1 MDKKN
6 YQKPSMK
13 AVELK
18 MSHLLSGSPGPGPSN
33 AREYRGGFDDNG
45 VIE

>member
-18 MSHLLSGSPGPGPSN
+18 TKHLICGTPGPGPSN
-33 AREYRGGFDDNG
+33 AREYRGGLDDSG